1 MKIHMGDYCLDI
13 YNYHRRNTDQ
23 VLIGTVWVG
32 SKYPLRVQS
41 MTNTSTM
48 DTDASTAQ
56 CEELIDAGA
65 ELVRLTTQG
74 VREAQNLYFIRKNL
88 LAKGYVVPLV
98 ADVHFNPKVA
108 EEAARIVEKVR
119 INPGNFVDSI
129 KTFQQYEYT
138 DEEYAKEIAKIE
150 EKLIPLLEICK
161 ENSTAIRIGV
171 NHGSLSD
178 RIMSRFGDTPQGKVD
193 IVTGKQIGRA
203 HV

>member
-32 SKYPLRVQS
+32 SKYPIRVQS

-138 DEEYAKEIAKIE
+138 DEEYAKEIA
-150 EKLIPLLEICK
+150 
-161 ENSTAIRIGV
+161 
-171 NHGSLSD
+171 
-178 RIMSRFGDTPQGKVD
+178 
-193 IVTGKQIGRA
+193 
-203 HV
+203 